1 LDIKKVEAAFLVLK
15 KEFGK
20 HKQKNILS
28 AIELQFQERF
38 IEKLFERVLG
48 YVRFEDDDW
57 NIRREQDS
65 ESSSE
70 RADAAI
76 MINQDD
82 SKIMA
87 VMELKSS
94 QTHDLQRV
102 EEQGFKYFH
111 QHQPLCRYVITSNFQ
126 MLRLYVNDNQGY
138 EQFDLFKM
146 ADDTLSDQF
155 EHFKKLYLLLNPESI
170 LKQETVK
177 LREATIQKEKEI
189 TDKLYTHYK
198 IFRLDLHKNLQKDNK
213 KINKFDLFKKTQ
225 KLIDRFLF
233 IFFAEDKGLLP
244 AKTVET
250 YINNW
255 EKSKKGSLLD
265 AFKLLFN
272 ELNKGNDSKGIF
284 AYSGGLFEPDAMLDS
299 LTLDDS
305 NMLKFH
311 LNILQLYDFKSDID
325 VNILG
330 HIFEHSL
337 NDMDEMKALSDGKSL
352 EKSAT
357 KRKKEGVFYT
367 PQYITRYIVENTI
380 GALCREKER
389 ELGIMEGKT
398 VTKKQLNEYREW
410 LFSLTVIDPA
420 CGSGAFLN
428 AALDFFI
435 RQHERIDE
443 RMAGVNNA
451 PIEYLDYCDKI
462 LKNNIFGVDLNEEA
476 VEIAKLS
483 LWLRTAKQ
491 GQKLTNLNDNIK
503 VGNSLISD
511 PSVSDAAFKWKT
523 AFKPIFDKGGFD
535 VVIGNPPYGASFNNE
550 EKDYLKKEYEDVHI
564 TTTESYNYFIS
575 KILKIS
581 NRKSIFGVI
590 IPSSFLNQIE
600 FEKAR
605 RLLLDKSIITRIIN
619 LGDSVFDDVATPTCI
634 VISDISKMSD
644 DSFYADF
651 VKEDRIKLP
660 NLLSNQD
667 YYQDATSIK
676 QNEGS
681 VFIAKNNQNIIQK
694 CYKFPKLK
702 EIAEEV
708 ATGVSSGLDKAYVFT
723 KTEVKEKQFEK
734 QLLKKMVIGGEIN
747 RYFLE
752 HFSDK
757 FLIYITSEDKISSFP
772 NIEKEL
778 KIHKDT
784 LLKRREAAN
793 GKINWYALNW
803 ARRKKLFE
811 EPKILV
817 RQTAN
822 KIMAAYDDQEWYCLK
837 SGLIIQLPHDSKLSY
852 RYLLAILNSKLMD
865 FLYQDLVNEGERIF
879 PEVKPVQLFKLPI
892 VVAVK
897 EKQIKIEKLVEILMN
912 SNNNLIKLTNDFL
925 TIAYTRFASLE
936 TKRSLETWYD
946 SDWKAFDGELK
957 KQKCILLP
965 KEQTEWQPYFEQE
978 RRKIQAIQ
986 ATIQE
991 TDAAIDALVY
1001 GLYGLTKEEIRIVEQ
1016 S

>member
-1 LDIKKVEAAFLVLK
+1 MALFQPKVIEERLKKLDTQKVEKAFVTFK

-20 HKQKNILS
+20 PKQKDILT

-38 IEKLFERVLG
+38 IEKLFDRVLG
-48 YVRFEDDDW
+48 YVRFDDDDW
-57 NIRREQDS
+57 NIKREQNS
-65 ESSSE
+65 EVSSE

-76 MINQDD
+76 MLNQDD
-82 SKIMA
+82 SKTMA

-111 QHQPLCRYVITSNFQ
+111 QHQPLCSYVITSNFQ
-126 MLRLYVNDNQGY
+126 LLRLYVNDNQGY
-138 EQFDLFKM
+138 QQFDLFKI
-146 ADDTLSDQF
+146 ADDNLLD
-155 EHFKKLYLLLNPESI
+155 EFKLLYLLLNPDSL

-177 LREATIQKEKEI
+177 LREVTIQKEKDI
-189 TDKLYTHYK
+189 TDKLYAHYK
-198 IFRLDLHKNLQKDNK
+198 QFRTDLHKELQKDNDRL
-213 KINKFDLFKKTQ
+213 NKFVLFKSTQ

-233 IFFAEDKGLLP
+233 ILFAEDKGLLP
-244 AKTVET
+244 TKTVET
-250 YINNW
+250 CINNW
-255 EKSKKGSLLD
+255 EKTKNGTLLD
-265 AFKLLFN
+265 AFKLFFA
-272 ELNKGNDSKGIF
+272 ELNKGNDAKGIF
-284 AYSGGLFEPDAMLDS
+284 AYSGGLFEPDAMLDNLRFKNS
-299 LTLDDS
+299 E
-305 NMLKFH
+305 MLKFH

-337 NDMDEMKALSDGKSL
+337 NDMDEMKAESEGKTI
-352 EKSAT
+352 EKSKT
-357 KRKKEGVFYT
+357 KRKKDGVFYT
-367 PQYITRYIVENTI
+367 PQYITRYIVDNTI

-389 ELGIMEGKT
+389 ELGIFDGKE
-398 VTKKQLNEYREW
+398 VSKKQLNDYRDW

-435 RQHERIDE
+435 MQHQRIDE
-443 RMAGVNNA
+443 RMAGVNNKA
-451 PIEYLDYCDKI
+451 IEYLDYSDKI

-483 LWLRTAKQ
+483 LWLRTAKI
-491 GQKLTNLNDNIK
+491 GRKLSNLSDNIK

-511 PSVSDAAFKWKT
+511 PSVSDAAFKWEKK
-523 AFKPIFDKGGFD
+523 FEGIFDNGGFD

-550 EKDYLKKEYEDVHI
+550 EKDYLKKEYENVHI
-564 TTTESYNYFIS
+564 RTTESYNYFIP
-575 KILKIS
+575 KILKI
-581 NRKSIFGVI
+581 NNMKSIFGVI

-605 RLLLDKSIITRIIN
+605 RLLLEKSNITRIIN

-634 VISDISKMSD
+634 IISDISKKSD

-660 NLLSNQD
+660 NLISNQD
-667 YYQDATSIK
+667 YYQEATSIK
-676 QNEGS
+676 KNEGS
-681 VFIAKNNQNIIQK
+681 AFIVKGNQNIIKK
-694 CYKFPKLK
+694 CYKFPTLK
-702 EIAEEV
+702 DIAEEV

-723 KTEVKEKQFEK
+723 KTEVNEKKLEP

-747 RYFLE
+747 RYYLE
-752 HFSDK
+752 HFSNK

-772 NIEKEL
+772 YIEKEL

-784 LLKRREAAN
+784 LLKRREAAS

-811 EPKILV
+811 EPKILI

-822 KIMAAYDDQEWYCLK
+822 KIMAAYDDEQWYCLK
-837 SGLIIQLPHDSKLSY
+837 SGLIIQLPHDSKMSY
-852 RYLLAILNSKLMD
+852 RYLLAILNSKLMN

-892 VVAVK
+892 VVANK
-897 EKQIKIEKLVEILMN
+897 EKQISIEKLVVILVDL
-912 SNNNLIKLTNDFL
+912 NNDLIK
-925 TIAYTRFASLE
+925 I
-936 TKRSLETWYD
+936 TKYMTK
-946 SDWKAFDGELK
+946 KAF
-957 KQKCILLP
+957 P
-965 KEQTEWQPYFEQE
+965 PSY
-978 RRKIQAIQ
+978 
-986 ATIQE
+986 
-991 TDAAIDALVY
+991 
-1001 GLYGLTKEEIRIVEQ
+1001 LYCGF
-1016 S
+1016 SHP